1 MVAHVF
7 PARYRP
13 AQKTDSLGESGS
25 HSSLHSTPEQAM
37 AAQSQH
43 HQQYIGEP
51 PPPPPLPPP
60 LHPPRH
66 RACWEGSGATQ
77 HLWGGFRH
85 QQHLKGYFRQLS
97 CHLFKFE

>member
-60 LHPPRH
+60 PGTGPVGKAPEPLST
-66 RACWEGSGATQ
+66 SGV
-77 HLWGGFRH
+77 GF
-85 QQHLKGYFRQLS
+85 GTS
-97 CHLFKFE
+97 SI